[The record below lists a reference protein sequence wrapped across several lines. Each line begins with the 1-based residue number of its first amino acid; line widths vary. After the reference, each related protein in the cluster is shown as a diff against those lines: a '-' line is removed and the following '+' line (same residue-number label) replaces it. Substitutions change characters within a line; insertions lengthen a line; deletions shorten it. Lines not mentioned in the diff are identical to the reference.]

1 MVNEDVR
8 HAIKEANLKYWQV
21 ANAYGLTD
29 GNFSRLLRKELSD
42 EKREKIISIINNLKK
57 EV

>member
-8 HAIKEANLKYWQV
+8 QAIKEANLKYWQV

-29 GNFSRLLRKELSD
+29 GNFSRLLRNGLSE
-42 EKREKIISIINNLKK
+42 EKREKIMCIIKNLKK
-57 EV
+57 ED

>member
-8 HAIKEANLKYWQV
+8 QAIKDANLKYWQV
-21 ANAYGLTD
+21 ASSYGLTD
-29 GNFSRLLRKELSD
+29 GNFSRLLRKELSE
-42 EKREKIISIINNLKK
+42 EKKTKIMNIIENLKK